1 MITTYYYC
9 LNMTADDERFVAGAL
24 QEFVQHLREDPI
36 KLLVNIKAL
45 TDEPELAKE
54 VYERLNRLSDQSYT
68 FSNCAADI
76 TGVLP
81 IGETYTARLLVY
93 CGQDS
98 KIAQAAKKKAPWA
111 LWGSTCGF
119 LSAIYESNNNFIIWH
134 EVVHLLLLRDDNL
147 DECYEPSPPFAK
159 KGDCDCKSCLMQYA
173 PTEKTVGEWPSLC
186 SKVTRLLHKLVKKDL
201 YFIGFLVNVDDLIL
215 KLRVGDGFSIDK
227 KQQQEITP
235 FLQGLDFHY
244 GAKSGFEIINFNP
257 DGRPSGCYCITKHFP
272 ELVED
277 TPQGGIVIPIAKL
290 EAISRSL
297 RDKLRLLRLFKGGN
311 IFMRYSLFYHLKK
324 SIPHVAQV
332 GREYPLTDRTVFQ
345 LGDDEHAQAEAFMN
359 NVKIPFQRSFLQ
371 LAFDSFELSYETH
384 NQGLAFLSLM
394 ISMEAFFCASQNEIT
409 YQVSRNAA
417 VLLGKSEGESKEIF
431 DDMKT
436 LYGKRSKLVHG
447 KQDKKPMTPKD
458 VLRLRYYV
466 REAIKSIYKLDLGQ
480 KELLAILNKSG
491 FGQSPLPN

>member
-186 SKVTRLLHKLVKKDL
+186 SKVTRLLQKLVKKDL
-201 YFIGFLVNVDDLIL
+201 YFIGFLVNVDDSIL
-215 KLRVGDGFSIDK
+215 KLRIGDGFSIDK
-227 KQQQEITP
+227 KQQHEITQ

-244 GAKSGFEIINFNP
+244 GAESGFEILNFSP
-257 DGRPSGCYCITKHFP
+257 SGRASGCYCINKHFP
-272 ELVED
+272 EFVES

-290 EAISRSL
+290 EEIYRSL

-311 IFMRYSLFYHLKK
+311 VLMRYSLYYYFKD
-324 SIPHVAQV
+324 SITQVAQI
-332 GREYPLTDRTVFQ
+332 GSEYPLIDRTLFH
-345 LGDDEHAQAEAFMN
+345 LNDDEYTQAEAFIN
-359 NVKIPFQRSFLQ
+359 NTKIPFQPSFLQ
-371 LAFDSFELSYETH
+371 LAFHNFELSYEMPDRKIS
-384 NQGLAFLSLM
+384 LLSLM
-394 ISMEAFFCASQNEIT
+394 ISMEALFGGGSEVR
-409 YQVSRNAA
+409 YRVSRNAA
-417 VLLGKSEGESKEIF
+417 VLLGKNEDESQKIF
-431 DDMKT
+431 EDMKK
-436 LYGKRSKLVHG
+436 LYKKRSGIAHGGQDG
-447 KQDKKPMTPKD
+447 KQKNSDD
-458 VLRLRYYV
+458 VLRLRDYV
-466 REAIKSIYKLDLGQ
+466 RESTKSIYKLDLGQ
-480 KELLAILNKSG
+480 EDLKRILNKSG
-491 FGQSPLPN
+491 FGQSPLQK